1 MVKWA
6 PASTVCLVDVCP
18 ILEEKLTGQKRIL
31 HGETKEGMAYL
42 EVDF

>member
-31 HGETKEGMAYL
+31 HGETKEGMTYL